1 MRKIWLIAM
10 RELRERVGAR
20 SFILMSIFGP
30 LIVLGLIYLMFVF
43 GGNQTE
49 RWNVLI
55 TDPSGMMQN
64 RILANT
70 EGNVTYSF
78 ANGYIEHQEFA
89 DAQKYQRFDA
99 MVEINEK
106 ILINKTSHVFYRS
119 KPSLSLQSK
128 VQYQVER
135 RIEEVMIDQFTDLS
149 VAKFRELKQPINFS
163 FRNVYDPLDQSSD
176 IRAWVGFFFGGI
188 ILVFI
193 SLFGMTILRT
203 VTREKSNRIV
213 EVLLAT
219 VKPRELLLGKLSGV
233 GLSAFIQ
240 FCIWVFLIGVGLY
253 FMRETMF
260 PDIYDAANINI
271 AQQLNPSDSQT
282 LQEQMYA
289 SKEYNHVV
297 DLVYERIHFGT
308 MITFFVLFFIG
319 GYLFYGSFFAAIGS
333 TSGTE
338 SDGQQFVLPILLILG
353 LAAYAGYY
361 TIINPES
368 QLATIFHY
376 LPFTS
381 PVVVLVKLAQGY
393 APGHG
398 YEIWVSLIILFISA
412 FAFISI
418 AARLYKNGLLQ
429 FGHRLRL
436 QHLFKWLKK
445 T

>member
-1 MRKIWLIAM
+1 MRKIRLIAL

-30 LIVLGLIYLMFVF
+30 LIVLGLIYLMFTF

-55 TDPSGMMQN
+55 TDPSGIMDN
-64 RILANT
+64 KILSNT
-70 EGNVTYSF
+70 DGNVKYSF
-78 ANGYIEHQEFA
+78 ANGYVDHEEFA
-89 DAQKYQRFDA
+89 DAKKYQRFDA
-99 MVEINEK
+99 MAEINEK
-106 ILINKTSHVFYRS
+106 ILINKVSHVFYRS
-119 KPSLSLQSK
+119 KPSLNLQST

-135 RIEEVMIDQFTDLS
+135 RIEEVMIQQFTDLS
-149 VAKFRELKQPINFS
+149 VAKFRELKQPIKFS

-213 EVLLAT
+213 EVLLAS
-219 VKPRELLLGKLSGV
+219 VKPRELLLGKLTGV
-233 GLSAFIQ
+233 GLAAFLQ
-240 FCIWVFLIGVGLY
+240 FVIWVLLIGIGLY

-260 PDIYDAANINI
+260 PDMYDAANINI
-271 AQQLNPSDSQT
+271 VEATNAVNGQT
-282 LQEQMYA
+282 VQEQMYA
-289 SKEYNHVV
+289 SSNYNHVV
-297 DLVYERIHFGT
+297 DLVYERINFST
-308 MITFFVLFFIG
+308 MITFFILFFMG

-338 SDGQQFVLPILLILG
+338 SDGQQFVLPILLILS

-361 TIINPES
+361 TIVNPES
-368 QLATIFHY
+368 RLTAIFHY

-393 APGHG
+393 EPGQA
-398 YEIWVSLIILFISA
+398 YQIWVSFIILFISSLI
-412 FAFISI
+412 FISI

-429 FGHRLRL
+429 FGHRLGMK
-436 QHLFKWLKK
+436 HLFKWLKK